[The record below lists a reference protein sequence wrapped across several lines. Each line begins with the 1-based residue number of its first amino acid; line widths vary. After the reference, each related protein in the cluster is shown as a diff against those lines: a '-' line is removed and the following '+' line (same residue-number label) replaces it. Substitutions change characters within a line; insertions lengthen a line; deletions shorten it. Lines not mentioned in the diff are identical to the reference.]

1 MSGRYDLYIHAFS
14 NKHERQNIETLTR
27 ERSCYELSVHILE
40 TISLQHSGVPNITLY
55 SLSTFIRK
63 YLHYIAIKKS

>member
-27 ERSCYELSVHILE
+27 ERSRYELSVHILE
-40 TISLQHSGVPNITLY
+40 TIFAQHSGVPNITLY
-55 SLSTFIRK
+55 SLS
-63 YLHYIAIKKS
+63 YLYSQISIPHPH

>member
-40 TISLQHSGVPNITLY
+40 TISVQHSGVPNIMLY
-55 SLSTFIRK
+55 SLS
-63 YLHYIAIKKS
+63 YLYSQISTYALPRLH